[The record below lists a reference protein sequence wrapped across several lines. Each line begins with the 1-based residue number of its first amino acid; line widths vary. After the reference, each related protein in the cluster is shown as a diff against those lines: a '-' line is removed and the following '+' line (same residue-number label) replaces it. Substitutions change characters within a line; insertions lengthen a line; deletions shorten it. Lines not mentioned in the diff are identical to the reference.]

1 MVLSANVCR
10 MPKEIFDYK
19 RVVEKLAAWFSRNKR
34 PMPWRNTR
42 DPYRIWLSEIML
54 QQTQVATV
62 IPYYEKFVARFPTV
76 NDLARAPLDDVLK
89 LWAGLGYY
97 SRARNLHRGAQAIAG
112 RFSGTMPDTLETIR
126 EIPGI
131 GPYTAGAVLSI
142 AYSRPV
148 ALVDGNVA
156 RVFSRMR
163 MLGGDWRQNPAK
175 DELWKIA
182 GELVSRCGEVNPG
195 DLNQALMELGA
206 TVCTP
211 RAPECS
217 RCPVSTHCA
226 AFKHKKQDAFPQIAK
241 KAAVPVW
248 KLRAWIVRD
257 SRGRMLFAQREPD
270 GLFGGLWEVPTERCT
285 VGSAH
290 PKNLPHRKNGGQS
303 PPYKLLGRVKHTLS
317 HRELRIDVVE
327 GAPLVMIE
335 DGKSFPCWSG
345 AYTGFRWVKPD
356 AALAGTEIALSS
368 VQKKVL
374 QAALKKSVQHAVV
387 RGGEP
392 QD

>member
-1 MVLSANVCR
+1 
-10 MPKEIFDYK
+10 MPNETFAPGPL
-19 RVVEKLAAWFSRNKR
+19 VEKLAAWFARNKR

-76 NDLARAPLDDVLK
+76 NELAAAPLDDVLK

-112 RFSGTMPDTLETIR
+112 RFGGTMPNTPEMIR

-156 RVFSRMR
+156 RVLSRLR
-163 MLGGDWRQNPAK
+163 MLSGDWRQNPAK
-175 DELWKIA
+175 DALWSLA
-182 GELVSRCGEVNPG
+182 AELVGHCGKAVDPG

-211 RAPECS
+211 RGPECS
-217 RCPVSTHCA
+217 RCPAAAHCLAFKNNKQA
-226 AFKHKKQDAFPQIAK
+226 AFPEIAK
-241 KAAVPVW
+241 KAASPVW

-257 SRGRMLFAQREPD
+257 KRGHMLFAQRESE
-270 GLFGGLWEVPTERCT
+270 GLFGGLWEVPTE
-285 VGSAH
+285 
-290 PKNLPHRKNGGQS
+290 LQS
-303 PPYKLLGRVKHTLS
+303 PKSAGGKLLGRVKHVLS
-317 HRELRIDVVE
+317 HRELRIAVCEGKPAAALNDV
-327 GAPLVMIE
+327 A
-335 DGKSFPCWSG
+335 KFPCWSG
-345 AYTGFRWVKPD
+345 AYTAFRWVKAE
-356 AALAGTEIALSS
+356 AALAGSEIALSS

-374 QAALKKSVQHAVV
+374 QIALKNSI
-387 RGGEP
+387 
-392 QD
+392 